1 MLLKNI
7 ALGLLSLCL
16 IGGTLPVEA
25 GIVSK
30 GAKGYVAAK
39 VVQKAAPTI
48 AKKFI
53 AKRPLKIVQNGVKDS
68 TKPLM
73 KKELKVGEYG
83 KMTKNYK
90 EEGLDYH
97 HMPST
102 KQMEKYGV
110 KKNEAIS
117 MGVQHDRHTLT
128 RTYKGG
134 NKPILK
140 NKESPRDA
148 LARDVY
154 DAKQIYQDNGKYNQN
169 VRQSLQEVV
178 KQNKGKFPNL
188 YKKP

>member
-1 MLLKNI
+1 MLKKI

-16 IGGTLPVEA
+16 ITPSIPSEA
-25 GIVSK
+25 GMVSK
-30 GAKGYVAAK
+30 AAKGYAAYKTYK
-39 VVQKAAPTI
+39 V
-48 AKKFI
+48 AKKASPAVKKLVKNRKVI
-53 AKRPLKIVQNGVKDS
+53 KDGVKDS

-83 KMTKNYK
+83 KMSSKHK

-110 KKNEAIS
+110 KKNDAVS
-117 MGVQHDRHTLT
+117 MGMQHDRHTLT

-134 NKPILK
+134 NKPILR
-140 NKESPRDA
+140 NNEAPREA
-148 LARDVY
+148 LARDIK
-154 DAKQIYQDNGKYNQN
+154 DARQIYQDNGHYGKN
-169 VRQSLQEVV
+169 VRESLQEVV
-178 KQNKGKFPNL
+178 KQNKEKFPHL